1 MCDTIGLLTSSK
13 ALFAKNS
20 DRSPN
25 EPQVAEFYPAE
36 DHSPDKLLKLPTSLF
51 RRLPIPTRCCSRAR
65 PGFGAVKWA

>member
-1 MCDTIGLLTSSK
+1 MCDTIGLLTSPK

-36 DHSPDKLLKLPTSLF
+36 DHSPDKLLKTTYITIPQVAHTHALLLSRPTM
-51 RRLPIPTRCCSRAR
+51 
-65 PGFGAVKWA
+65 